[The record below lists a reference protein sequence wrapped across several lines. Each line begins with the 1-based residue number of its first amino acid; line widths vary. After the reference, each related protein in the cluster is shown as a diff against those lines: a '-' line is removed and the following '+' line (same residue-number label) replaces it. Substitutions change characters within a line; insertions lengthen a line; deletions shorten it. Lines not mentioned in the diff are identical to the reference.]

1 MKPDKERKKER
12 KKNKGYDFIFSIG
25 ETCNCSVFLRR
36 NNLQIKSYPFD
47 WLANATLEERADLI
61 ISNFCNF
68 FEKEDFQKVGESTE
82 YNPCDTY
89 KNTKTKIYHLHD
101 FKHDIDFDI
110 SFKEAKEKYD
120 RRIKRLYEQ
129 ISSSKKVLAV
139 YLVNPNSSVSVP
151 DETLISVQKK
161 LKNKFSKKQVDLLY
175 IKSIPE
181 QEDIKEIFLN
191 DNIIKITANYT
202 PRENTSHTPNWMYIP
217 NPQVIKDILSDFY
230 LNKNKYFEIRHIK
243 KGFGIY
249 ILQRIFTIFILKLYL
264 FGIRLDI
271 CLGKIRD

>member
-1 MKPDKERKKER
+1 MKKK
-12 KKNKGYDFIFSIG
+12 
-25 ETCNCSVFLRR
+25 
-36 NNLQIKSYPFD
+36 
-47 WLANATLEERADLI
+47 
-61 ISNFCNF
+61 
-68 FEKEDFQKVGESTE
+68 
-82 YNPCDTY
+82 
-89 KNTKTKIYHLHD
+89 
-101 FKHDIDFDI
+101 
-110 SFKEAKEKYD
+110 
-120 RRIKRLYEQ
+120 KR
-129 ISSSKKVLAV
+129 
-139 YLVNPNSSVSVP
+139 
-151 DETLISVQKK
+151 T
-161 LKNKFSKKQVDLLY
+161 VDLLY

-202 PRENTSHTPNWMYIP
+202 PRENTSHTPDWMYIP

-249 ILQRIFTIFILKLYL
+249 ILQRIFTIFRLKLYL